1 MSETTPRFALPLLQA
16 GQAQK
21 EIDHNEA
28 LVLIDGGLHPLVQT
42 AGDDTP
48 PGSPSPGAAW
58 IVGPAPTGGWSG
70 AAHALALWTGGGW
83 RFLPPTLGM
92 TVWNAAA
99 GALGRVGLARWR
111 DRRRADPDR
120 WRSGGRRAPACHR
133 RSGRRGDDR
142 RRSAGGDHRASCGA
156 AKPRVDRLLTQT

>member
-92 TVWNAAA
+92 TVWNAAT
-99 GALGRVGLARWR
+99 GRPARWDGSAWLDGEIAAALIR
-111 DRRRADPDR
+111 IGGAQVVGARQPAIADP
-120 WRSGGRRAPACHR
+120 
-133 RSGRRGDDR
+133 
-142 RRSAGGDHRASCGA
+142 AGGATIDAEARAAITALLA
-156 AKPRVDRLLTQT
+156 AQRNHGLIDS